1 MHSPT
6 FKQTCDKSHS
16 CLQWHFKDCSN
27 CNFPDGLQDTRTR
40 LYHLFLLFLFRH
52 VLLVLSFF
60 FSHSRFSLSSLV
72 HFPVG
77 ILSSVESVCREG
89 RREGRRE
96 QGQSL
101 TRELP
106 PPPFAVRVCTTSVSC
121 LLLSLSPSPFFH
133 PSVRE
138 GLREGWTAG
147 GREGLPRPPTTP
159 LAPPF
164 SPLSPLSPLPSPLPS
179 PLSPLLSP
187 LPPPPPPLSLFLAF
201 HASMH
206 PSLPLFKP
214 HFPVSFSFSMGRTDS
229 EIPVC
234 CQLYRIKSNFALP
247 KAELL
252 GAY

>member
-16 CLQWHFKDCSN
+16 CLQWHFKDCSS

-52 VLLVLSFF
+52 VLLLLSFF

-147 GREGLPRPPTTP
+147 GREGLPRPPNPPWPP
-159 LAPPF
+159 LSLLSLP
-164 SPLSPLSPLPSPLPS
+164 SPLSP

-187 LPPPPPPLSLFLAF
+187 RECAWTLGPLSTARSTRSRSDCRPQRAKGGGGGGSFRSENGALGFL
-201 HASMH
+201 
-206 PSLPLFKP
+206 KGDEC
-214 HFPVSFSFSMGRTDS
+214 GRAWVMDG
-229 EIPVC
+229 E
-234 CQLYRIKSNFALP
+234 R
-247 KAELL
+247 
-252 GAY
+252 